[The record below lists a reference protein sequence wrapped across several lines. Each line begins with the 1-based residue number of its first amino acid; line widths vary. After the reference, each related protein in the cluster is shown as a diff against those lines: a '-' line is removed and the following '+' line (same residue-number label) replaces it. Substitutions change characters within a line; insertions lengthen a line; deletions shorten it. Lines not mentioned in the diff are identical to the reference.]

1 MNYTYTLENESDTI
15 IVEGE
20 LSNYPNTTFGEESS
34 FEFYIRESE
43 IDSRGYGLDYGS
55 SYGGL
60 EHRTASE
67 RYQTLKQYLKY
78 AGYSVAERTQRGV
91 YFNEQS
97 GFDRAPIDT
106 LLISVQ
112 PHEDIEEIRGIWG
125 VIMGGSDSTEVFGA
139 QARIDLEVFVLAE
152 YDDYDSE
159 QDVRDAFEYQ
169 L

>member
-1 MNYTYTLENESDTI
+1 MNHFYTLENADDTI
-15 IVEGE
+15 VVNGE
-20 LSNYPNTTFGEESS
+20 LSNYPNTTFGETST
-34 FEFYIRESE
+34 FEFYIRDVGGG
-43 IDSRGYGLDYGS
+43 DSGYGIDYGS
-55 SYGGL
+55 EYGNHL
-60 EHRTASE
+60 YRSAEE
-67 RYQTLKQYLKY
+67 RYQTLKDYLNY

-106 LLISVQ
+106 LLISIQ
-112 PHEDIEEIRGIWG
+112 PHSDIEEIRGIWG

-152 YDDYDSE
+152 CDDYATE